1 MPESK
6 IIRLSIDGMHC
17 AGCVD
22 KVETALAEVPCVVK
36 ATVNLAERSAMVEGE
51 ASTESLIEAI
61 RATGR
66 NARELRNLADEE
78 EKQAAEI
85 QQYHRLLRQFLFA
98 AMLGLPMFLAGMFNW
113 LPSMDTENG
122 QLAWLILGLMTLA
135 VLFISGRQFYQG
147 AVKSFIHHQANM
159 DTLIAVGT
167 GTAWL
172 YSIIITLSPE
182 MVPAAGRHIY
192 FEAALI
198 IIALINLGQ
207 ALEMRARGKTS
218 EAIKRLIGLQAKTA
232 RVFRDGQELDI
243 PIEQVGLGERIRVRP
258 GEKIPVDGILIE
270 GHSSVDESMLTGEAM
285 PVKKDP
291 QDEVIGGTINTR
303 DSFIYQAS
311 RIGADTVL
319 AHIVAMVQQA
329 QSSKPKIG
337 RLADKIASVFVPTIL
352 IIAILTFLIWFNFGP
367 APQISF
373 ALVTMMT
380 VLIIACPCAL
390 GLATPM
396 SIMVGIGKAA
406 EYGVLI
412 RNGEALER
420 AGELTTIILDKT
432 GTVTLGKPEVT
443 DIITFEGHEDQLL
456 GLAAS
461 LEAGSEH
468 PLAASIIQAAEKKG
482 LKTDSV
488 ESFKA
493 YSGQGIEGKI
503 GDSHILM
510 GNIQLMA
517 EFNIEV
523 SDIVRQQLKKFSK
536 QARTPMLL
544 CADGLL
550 TGLIA
555 VADPIREDSKTAISL
570 MQASGLRVVM
580 LTGDNRH
587 TAAAVAEQIGIN
599 DVFSELMPADKDTR
613 IGELQ
618 DQGEIVGMVGDGIN
632 DAAALARADVG
643 FAIGAGTDIAME
655 SADITLMSSSPLG
668 VLKAIEISRATMKNI
683 KQNLLGA
690 FIYNS
695 LGIPIAAGI
704 LYPAFGLLLNPIF
717 AGAAMAMSS
726 VTVVSNANRLRLF
739 KTRDRS

>member
-1 MPESK
+1 MTGSK
-6 IIRLSIDGMHC
+6 IIRLSIAGMHC
-17 AGCVD
+17 GGCVA
-22 KVETALAEVPCVVK
+22 KVETALAEVSGILN
-36 ATVNLAERSAMVEGE
+36 ATVNLAERSAMIEGE
-51 ASTESLIEAI
+51 ASAESLIEAI

-66 NARELRNLADEE
+66 DACEIRNLADEE
-78 EKQAAEI
+78 EKQTAEM
-85 QQYHRLLRQFLFA
+85 QHYHRLLRQFLFA
-98 AMLGLPMFLAGMFNW
+98 ATLGIPMFLAGMFDW
-113 LPSMDTENG
+113 LPVIDTRSG
-122 QLAWLILGLMTLA
+122 QLTWLILGLLTLA
-135 VLFISGRQFYQG
+135 VLFFSGRQFYQG

-167 GTAWL
+167 GSAWL
-172 YSIIITLSPE
+172 YSMLIALWPE
-182 MVPAAGRHIY
+182 IVPAAGRHIY

-232 RVFRDGQELDI
+232 RVQRDGQEVDI
-243 PIEQVGLGERIRVRP
+243 PIEQVGLGEHIRVRP
-258 GEKIPVDGILIE
+258 GEKIPVDGLIIE
-270 GHSSVDESMLTGEAM
+270 GHSTVDESMLTGEPM
-285 PVKKDP
+285 PVKKG
-291 QDEVIGGTINTR
+291 QHDEVIGGTINAYG
-303 DSFIYQAS
+303 SFVYQAS

-319 AHIVAMVQQA
+319 AHIVAMVRQA

-337 RLADKIASVFVPTIL
+337 RLVDKIAAVFVPTIL
-352 IIAILTFLIWFNFGP
+352 ITAIFTFLVWFNFGP

-396 SIMVGIGKAA
+396 SIMVGVGKAA

-412 RNGEALER
+412 KNGEALER
-420 AGELTTIILDKT
+420 AGKLTTVILDKT

-443 DIITFEGHEDQLL
+443 DIVAFESSEHHLL
-456 GLAAS
+456 TLAAS

-468 PLAASIIQAAEKKG
+468 PLAASILQAAEKRG

-493 YSGQGIEGKI
+493 HSGRGIEGQI
-503 GDSHILM
+503 SGSHVLM
-510 GNIQLMA
+510 GNLQLMQA
-517 EFNIEV
+517 FNIEV
-523 SDIVRQQLKKFSK
+523 SDEVRQQLKMLSE
-536 QARTPMLL
+536 QARTPMLI
-544 CADGLL
+544 CADKQLL
-550 TGLIA
+550 GLIA
-555 VADPIREDSKTAISL
+555 VADPVREDSQTAISR
-570 MQASGLRVVM
+570 MQASGIRVVM

-587 TAAAVAEQIGIN
+587 TAAAVAAQVGV
-599 DVFSELMPADKDTR
+599 DSFFSELMPADKEAR
-613 IGELQ
+613 IAELQ
-618 DQGEIVGMVGDGIN
+618 AGGEIVGMVGDGIN

-668 VLKAIEISRATMKNI
+668 VLTAIEISRATMKNI

-695 LGIPIAAGI
+695 LGIPVAAGI

-726 VTVVSNANRLRLF
+726 VTVVTNANRLRLF
-739 KTRDRS
+739 KAGDRT